1 MARGGERV
9 GEPGPRLSEAERRRF
24 VPLLPALVAFQAI
37 STDLY
42 LPALPTLVHVFE
54 TEVATVQLTLSLF
67 LLGFALAQLGYGPAS
82 DRFGRRPILLAGTAL
97 YFLASVACALASSIE
112 QLILFRFLQG
122 AGACAGPVLG
132 RAVVRDVYGPEQAA
146 RVLAY
151 LAAAM
156 AIAPTLVQSHGSSCA
171 RALRA
176 SSGRDAPTDLRS

>member
-1 MARGGERV
+1 M
-9 GEPGPRLSEAERRRF
+9 
-24 VPLLPALVAFQAI
+24 
-37 STDLY
+37 
-42 LPALPTLVHVFE
+42 FE
-54 TEVATVQLTLSLF
+54 TDTATVQLTLSLF

-97 YFLASVACALASSIE
+97 YFLASVACALAGSIE
-112 QLILFRFLQG
+112 QLILFRFLPG

-156 AIAPTLVQSHGSSCA
+156 AIAPTLGPVLTAISPWPSAGG
-171 RALRA
+171 RA
-176 SSGRDAPTDLRS
+176 SSCWWCSGP